1 MTDKPKQRVLLI
13 QVRAPDD
20 LMLDHEFAC
29 VRSRF
34 GDRQL
39 NLTRRNAVVDVAD
52 PRWLDDVDGVVIGGS
67 GDFSV
72 HHPKSQPWVTPLRAV
87 IDGILSNDIPCF
99 AICFGHQLLGQHLG
113 NDVITDPN
121 HAELGT
127 VTVELTETG
136 HRSALFQDFQP
147 RFRVHSGHS
156 DHVSGVPPGVDLLAS
171 NAATATQAFHVRGSR
186 VYSVQFHPDMTGAE
200 ARYRYLAYR
209 QGFAERLDPSA
220 ESKADMFLPD
230 QDESTELLGRF
241 FDVCLSQK
249 E

>member
-1 MTDKPKQRVLLI
+1 MTDDQEKRVLLI

-20 LMLDHEFAC
+20 PMLDHEVAC
-29 VRSRF
+29 VSMRF
-34 GDRQL
+34 GDRQIEL
-39 NLTRRNAVVDVAD
+39 ARRNALVDVANAN
-52 PRWLDDVDGVVIGGS
+52 WLDGVDGVVIGGS

-72 HHPKSQPWVTPLRAV
+72 HHPKSQPWVTPLRLV
-87 IDGILSNDIPCF
+87 LDGILNNDIPCF

-113 NDVITDPN
+113 RPVITDPS

-127 VTVELTETG
+127 VHVELTEAG
-136 HRSALFQDFQP
+136 RRSALFSQFQG
-147 RFRVHSGHS
+147 RFHVHSGHS
-156 DHVSGVPPGVDLLAS
+156 DHVSGVPVGVDLLAS
-171 NAATATQAFHVRGSR
+171 NAATKTQAFHVRGTR

-209 QGFAERLDPSA
+209 QGFAKRLDPSA

-230 QDESTELLGRF
+230 QDESAVLLGRF
-241 FDVCLSQK
+241 FDVCMAQQ